1 MRKVSYKSKSGA
13 KVLAD
18 EDVERG
24 KTRRACEAIEDYK
37 RLEAEMKEVWS

>member
-1 MRKVSYKSKSGA
+1 MRKASYKTRTGA
-13 KVLAD
+13 ATLTA
-18 EDVERG
+18 EDIERG